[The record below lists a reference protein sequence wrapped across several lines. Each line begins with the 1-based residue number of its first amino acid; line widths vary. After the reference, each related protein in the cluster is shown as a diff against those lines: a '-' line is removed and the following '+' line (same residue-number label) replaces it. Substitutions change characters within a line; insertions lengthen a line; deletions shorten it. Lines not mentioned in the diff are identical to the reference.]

1 MNVLVIQNNAQ
12 TPVALVGDHL
22 AAAGAQL
29 TTVLPHDGGTLPK
42 SPNGYDAAVILGGPQ
57 HAGDDANYP
66 AFPPMLDLLRGFH
79 DEGKPLLGLCLGS
92 QLLARAF
99 GETVRRSHAFEVG
112 YPQIEITEDGQKD
125 PLLAGLAPRQRI
137 LQWHEDTFDMPK
149 GAVPLMRGDTIRNQA
164 FRLGRTTYAFQC
176 HFEVSPELARQWFS
190 NWGHSIVRRY
200 EEATGRAVLA
210 RAQGEIAQH
219 APGAADFC
227 RTVTR
232 RWADLV
238 QDARKGRAA

>member
-1 MNVLVIQNNAQ
+1 
-12 TPVALVGDHL
+12 
-22 AAAGAQL
+22 
-29 TTVLPHDGGTLPK
+29 
-42 SPNGYDAAVILGGPQ
+42 
-57 HAGDDANYP
+57 
-66 AFPPMLDLLRGFH
+66 
-79 DEGKPLLGLCLGS
+79 
-92 QLLARAF
+92 
-99 GETVRRSHAFEVG
+99 
-112 YPQIEITEDGQKD
+112 
-125 PLLAGLAPRQRI
+125 
-137 LQWHEDTFDMPK
+137 MPK